1 MRSDHSRSA
10 IVAALGTLAWL
21 ITSTSLYASDRDV
34 KTHLQQLYAAAD
46 WRDVRIEVDHG
57 VVTLTGDVP
66 HVWAKQQI
74 EQEARRSSG
83 VDGVVNEL
91 SVTRASDDGSL
102 KNTLERQIQQWEL
115 ATMFDDVSV
124 SVLGGTAVLIGN
136 LTTSQKL
143 PPLVE
148 LVARTPGVQQVV
160 SQVEILPDSAV
171 DQQLRTTIAD
181 ALHRDADFRDVSAQ
195 GAASIHII
203 VKNARVTLT
212 GIVSSNRRQTRAEE
226 ILRAIPGVVSVDN
239 RLLVMSNAT
248 R

>member
-21 ITSTSLYASDRDV
+21 MTSTPLHASDRDV
-34 KTHLQQLYAAAD
+34 KIHLQQAFAGAD
-46 WRDVRIEVDHG
+46 WRDVRIDVDHG

-83 VDGVVNEL
+83 VDRVVNEL
-91 SVTRASDDGSL
+91 FVTRASDDASL
-102 KNTLERQIQQWEL
+102 KDMLEKQIQQWQPG
-115 ATMFDDVSV
+115 TMFDDVSV
-124 SVLGGTAVLIGN
+124 SVIGGTAVLVGY

-143 PPLVE
+143 PPLIE

-160 SQVEILPDSAV
+160 SQMEILPGSAV
-171 DQQLRTTIAD
+171 DEQLRTTIAD
-181 ALHRDADFRDVSAQ
+181 ALHRDADFGDLSAQ
-195 GAASIHII
+195 GTASIHII
-203 VKNARVTLT
+203 VNNARVTLA
-212 GIVSSNRRQTRAEE
+212 GIVSSSRQRTRAEE
-226 ILRAIPGVVSVDN
+226 ILRGIPGVLSVDN
-239 RLLVMSNAT
+239 RLLVMGNAT